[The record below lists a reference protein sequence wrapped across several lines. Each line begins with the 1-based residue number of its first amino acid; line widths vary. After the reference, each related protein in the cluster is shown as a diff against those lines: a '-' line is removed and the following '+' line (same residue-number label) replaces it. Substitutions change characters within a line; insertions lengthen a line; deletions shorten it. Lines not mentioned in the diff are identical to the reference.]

1 MMIEEFLKR
10 IEEVGFTV
18 TKSPENQLLIGL
30 DCCPQWRI
38 FLYDIDDEKLF
49 PVFYYRQKRIEEVTD
64 LHAIVPTVLT
74 AITKS
79 RGISSFR
86 FLGEHNDFSGIEDE
100 LYGMYWF
107 PAQPLNE
114 RIRKNSKRDFES
126 FFRILMELYMFH
138 MYQGNILGAVGYC
151 PDDFSFDSPELNIWK
166 NKIRGFIGED
176 ESYVANFRMNP
187 DWLFF
192 RSFSSEFSIF
202 KSTHIAGLLKQLAIN
217 NDNSEIIN
225 GVVSNVEVIN
235 EIRTTIPFKDEKY
248 AKNLVAALGDTS
260 KIEVISQ
267 ENQLVFISDHHVVI
281 KYSNCG
287 LESVSEEKE
296 LIRLRQLK
304 EISLLFGDQKFEWN
318 IIDRQASGEFEDL
331 VLELLNREPWVFS
344 VRKVA
349 PTNQGDNGRD
359 LICEYNMLHN
369 ENRVSRGTESV
380 QLGKM
385 IVQCKTNLKHSKK
398 SSISKSDVDM
408 ANTIFDYRPDGYML
422 VVNTQIT
429 RDLTE
434 MLERQ
439 RDRKEQNTIVWW
451 NAFDVEDRLRKNPDI
466 LARYRHLVNYA

>member
-1 MMIEEFLKR
+1 M
-10 IEEVGFTV
+10 
-18 TKSPENQLLIGL
+18 
-30 DCCPQWRI
+30 
-38 FLYDIDDEKLF
+38 
-49 PVFYYRQKRIEEVTD
+49 
-64 LHAIVPTVLT
+64 
-74 AITKS
+74 
-79 RGISSFR
+79 
-86 FLGEHNDFSGIEDE
+86 
-100 LYGMYWF
+100 
-107 PAQPLNE
+107 
-114 RIRKNSKRDFES
+114 
-126 FFRILMELYMFH
+126 
-138 MYQGNILGAVGYC
+138 
-151 PDDFSFDSPELNIWK
+151 
-166 NKIRGFIGED
+166 
-176 ESYVANFRMNP
+176 
-187 DWLFF
+187 
-192 RSFSSEFSIF
+192 
-202 KSTHIAGLLKQLAIN
+202 
-217 NDNSEIIN
+217 
-225 GVVSNVEVIN
+225 SNVEVIN

>member
-1 MMIEEFLKR
+1 MTSMMKNCFRFFIIVR
-10 IEEVGFTV
+10 
-18 TKSPENQLLIGL
+18 SAS
-30 DCCPQWRI
+30 
-38 FLYDIDDEKLF
+38 
-49 PVFYYRQKRIEEVTD
+49 EEVTD

-107 PAQPLNE
+107 PAQPLNK